1 LILQVSSITSHEIT
15 STLTQRSS
23 NSTVYMG
30 LDFAENTLTLS
41 RLLHRVL
48 HMNWKQRRCSG
59 LGSGGRRSCRGSG
72 RSSSTP
78 GTPFGDQEARRR
90 ATRETSAWGEKKLR
104 GAGSSGRA
112 LRRLHLAEPLAPEP
126 LSACAGCQLYSRCLP
141 ARLLAPRGA
150 HASAL
155 SRPVPAARSAPAA
168 AARAPAGA
176 SSRAPPAP
184 VRASA

>member
-1 LILQVSSITSHEIT
+1 
-15 STLTQRSS
+15 
-23 NSTVYMG
+23 MG

-41 RLLHRVL
+41 QLLHRVL
-48 HMNWKQRRCSG
+48 LMNRKQRRCSVR
-59 LGSGGRRSCRGSG
+59 LGSGGRRSCQGSG

-90 ATRETSAWGEKKLR
+90 ATRETSACGGKLR
-104 GAGSSGRA
+104 GAGRSGRA

-126 LSACAGCQLYSRCLP
+126 LFACAGCQLYSRCLP

-155 SRPVPAARSAPAA
+155 SRPAPAARSALAA
-168 AARAPAGA
+168 ATRAPDGV

-184 VRASA
+184 VRAPA